1 MRISDK
7 IEEFKKLHI
16 EKKTIIN
23 CLIIGLVVS
32 VGLNISI
39 NNQTGMTEEEA
50 TIPMML
56 IRNVVLGLSSNRM
69 GLLLCLLGVFI
80 IALIA
85 ETLLSNNKVK
95 KAGVLRVIAWF
106 FALAQVVSA
115 AYKSSNGGSITFL
128 WMDGSVVL
136 RSFLLLLS
144 YMLMAYYVMVIASWF
159 FIGGDGDV
167 YLGNQETDSDFST
180 GSHETDDNIPGNNKW
195 KLSFNLKDF
204 SKIILAWLPYY
215 LIYYPG
221 TANEDSIIQIMEFF
235 HVRSYIN
242 DLSAVQGANIFIT
255 DHHPYILTMI
265 FGAFSKLGLALGN
278 ITIGFAIY
286 IVIHFVFQAA
296 VFTIVLGY
304 LRRIGWGEKAI
315 KAARMVIMFVPI
327 YPLYAICML
336 KDNIYSAFVLLVA
349 IGLIEIIRSA
359 GEVLNQKKFLLYM
372 FMVTSCMML
381 TKVYGKYVMA
391 VLAVVSIIWYRKWWK
406 EIAIS
411 FILPV
416 LVFHFLY
423 QGMFLPVMNVAPGG
437 LQEAMSVPFQQT
449 ARYMKEYGE
458 EVTDEEYKAI
468 NAILPAKKLAKLY
481 EPELSNRVKERYNQQ
496 ATKKELKNYMK
507 AWWNMGLKHPICYID
522 ATLNNIYDYYDIN
535 RTTYVSYTKINTY
548 LQDNVDKYPENEYG
562 WLYIEAP
569 EELEEARYFV
579 AQATLILE
587 KTPVLG
593 WFMSVGLLPYIVL
606 FELYRLLVTKRGRE
620 LLVWL
625 IPILTMGIC
634 LLSPE
639 NGNCRYVLPMFYLM
653 PLLIGRV
660 VRDID
665 KNNNGYIGDAGE
677 ERA

>member
-1 MRISDK
+1 MSEDRLLMIHNK

-23 CLIIGLVVS
+23 CLIIALVVS

-39 NNQTGMTEEEA
+39 NNMTGMTEEEA
-50 TIPMML
+50 TISMML
-56 IRNVVLGLSSNRM
+56 MRNVVIGLSSNRT
-69 GLLLCLLGVFI
+69 GLLLCLLGIFI
-80 IALIA
+80 IALVA
-85 ETLLSNNKVK
+85 ETLLTYKLVRK
-95 KAGVLRVIAWF
+95 PGVLRVIAWF

-136 RSFLLLLS
+136 RAFMLLLS
-144 YMLMAYYVMVIASWF
+144 YMLLAYYVMVIASWF
-159 FIGGDGDV
+159 FIGVHGDV
-167 YLGNQETDSDFST
+167 TTSNSSGSDLS
-180 GSHETDDNIPGNNKW
+180 SPEADDNLSRNNMENNKW
-195 KLSFNLKDF
+195 KLSFKLGDF
-204 SKIILAWLPYY
+204 GKIVLAWLPYY

-265 FGAFSKLGLALGN
+265 FGAFSKLGLALGD

-296 VFTIVLGY
+296 VFTVVLGY
-304 LRRIGWGEKAI
+304 LRRIRWGEKAV

-349 IGLIEIIRSA
+349 IGLIEIIRTT

-372 FMVTSCMML
+372 WLVISCMML

-391 VLAVVSIIWYRKWWK
+391 VLAVVCFIWYRKWWK

-416 LVFHFLY
+416 LLFHFIY
-423 QGMFLPVMNVAPGG
+423 QGVFLPAMNVAPGG

-449 ARYMKEYGE
+449 ARYMKEYGD

-653 PLLIGRV
+653 PLLMGRV
-660 VRDID
+660 ARDL
-665 KNNNGYIGDAGE
+665 YGE
-677 ERA
+677 RN